1 MGVASEPRGSAS
13 RLVPRD
19 LLAERGYGERRP
31 VSPLVGSPRRGIEA
45 SSGDNQGGPSW
56 PFGLVPRSVLLV
68 GWPVRAGQAGPP
80 HSASCSGA
88 QGASQP
94 PAMTKREVVIFFAG
108 VEAFHT
114 LSHLV
119 LSVSGQLPM
128 RVFGFNDTAGL
139 NVWAIVVNAAVTVA
153 LFWWAS
159 KVRRVRP

>member
-1 MGVASEPRGSAS
+1 VASEPRGSAS

-45 SSGDNQGGPSW
+45 SSGDQGGPSW
-56 PFGLVPRSVLLV
+56 PFELVPRSVLLV

-128 RVFGFNDTAGL
+128 RVFGFNVTAGL